1 MPNISKDNAHEILLP
16 AFADTQLSDG
26 VKQFLSNGGCSI
38 LIGETREE
46 YVAREMSPER
56 RQAEKAETIIALTE
70 EASSISGN
78 IIVAVDQEI
87 SGICRL
93 HDLVPAFPSRE
104 EIGGMGNE
112 EFEGICSGIAIAAK
126 RLGVNCFLGPI
137 LDVVTG
143 NNPWLSGRTWST
155 DHLAIAE
162 KSSAYIRAIQANGI
176 AATAK
181 HFPGYSAI
189 ELDPAVES
197 DARNVESPQSF
208 TTALMPFTAAI
219 NNGVEIVMTGPAIV
233 EAFDSTNAAS
243 ISPSVIGVLR
253 EKLGFGG
260 VVMSDDLDAKA
271 ILRGQPITQVAVE
284 AVKAGSDYILLADI
298 DDHINQVVS
307 AIVAAV
313 ESGDLPETRLDD
325 AATKVRSLAAKY
337 THAK

>member
-1 MPNISKDNAHEILLP
+1 MSNTLKDNAHKILIP
-16 AFADTQLSDG
+16 AFADAQLSDV

-70 EASSISGN
+70 EASSLCGN

-87 SGICRL
+87 CGICRL
-93 HDLVPAFPSRE
+93 HDLVPPFPSRE
-104 EIGGMGNE
+104 EIGGMGDE
-112 EFEGICSGIAIAAK
+112 EFEDICTGVAIAAK
-126 RLGVNCFLGPI
+126 ELGVNCFLGPI

-143 NNPWLSGRTWST
+143 DNPWLSGRTWST
-155 DHLAIAE
+155 DPLAIAE
-162 KSSAYIRAIQANGI
+162 KSSACIRAIQSNGI

-197 DARNVESPQSF
+197 EARNVESLQSLN
-208 TTALMPFTAAI
+208 TNLMPFVDAI
-219 NNGVEIVMTGPAIV
+219 NNGVEIVMTGPAVV
-233 EAFDSTNAAS
+233 EAFDSAKAAS
-243 ISPSVIGVLR
+243 ISPAVIGMLR
-253 EKLGFGG
+253 EEFGFRG

-271 ILRGQPITQVAVE
+271 ILRGYPITQVAVE
-284 AVKAGSDYILLADI
+284 AIKAGSDYLLLADI

-307 AIVAAV
+307 ALVAAV
-313 ESGDLPETRLDD
+313 ESGYLPENRLYD
-325 AATKVRSLAAKY
+325 AAAKVHSLAAKY
-337 THAK
+337 TP